1 MTAFLKR
8 LIACHTGC
16 ASTGEKLDTKDQI
29 VQIATELIQ
38 QRGYQ
43 GFSYQDIATR
53 LDIKKAS
60 IHYHFPKKEDL
71 GVAVIS
77 AYYQYIQ
84 DWIGK
89 YDLDKMTALEKLEQ
103 YFQFFAETALHGEL
117 GCVMNGFLAE
127 SGSLPEVLREKL
139 AWFEKWHME
148 LVTMKVKEGLEKG
161 EFKKRGTPE
170 EQALFIIAAAMGA
183 LNMAQDKQT
192 PGVYDIVVRQII
204 ESLTC

>member
-1 MTAFLKR
+1 MTALWKR
-8 LIACHTGC
+8 IVACHTGG
-16 ASTGEKLDTKDQI
+16 APAGEKLDTKSRI
-29 VQIATELIQ
+29 VEIATELIQ

-71 GVAVIS
+71 GIAVIS

-84 DWIGK
+84 EWIGK
-89 YDLDKMTALEKLEQ
+89 HDLDRMTAREKLEI
-103 YFQFFAETALHGEL
+103 YFRFFAETALHGEL

-148 LVTMKVKEGLEKG
+148 LVTEKVREGVEKG

-170 EQALFIIAAAMGA
+170 EQALFIIAATMGA
-183 LNMAQDKQT
+183 LNMAHEKQM
-192 PGVYDIVVRQII
+192 PGYYDTVTRQVI
-204 ESLTC
+204 ESLIC